1 MEKNPQEPN
10 ARDYD
15 DEIDLRELFSVLWAG
30 KIPIMACVLV
40 FALVSVSVALYLPN
54 KYTAE
59 AVLAPRSSGGG
70 GGLAQLASQYGGLA
84 SLAGINI
91 GGLGEGD
98 SSAVAKEMLK
108 TREFFSAYLY
118 DSVLVDLMAAESWD
132 RDTDTVAIDDTV
144 FDVQSKAWIRKA
156 GPGRQVKPSVQE
168 AHKAFVEGFLSV
180 SEDKQT
186 GLVTVSITHLSPSVA
201 RDWVNLLITGIN
213 EAVRARDVREA
224 ENSIEFLNEQRLK
237 TSLVS
242 LTEVFSELIEEQTK
256 TVMLA
261 NASDEYVFQVI
272 EPPVAPELK
281 SEPSRA
287 LICVLGTMLG
297 GMLGVVLM
305 LIRHYAFKPEETV

>member
-1 MEKNPQEPN
+1 METKAQAPVDQNI
-10 ARDYD
+10 D
-15 DEIDLRELFSVLWAG
+15 DEINLNELFAVLWAG
-30 KIPIMACVLV
+30 KFQILVCVLLS
-40 FALVSVSVALYLPN
+40 ALVSVSVALYLPN

-84 SLAGINI
+84 SLAGISF
-91 GGLGEGD
+91 GEGD
-98 SSAVAKEMLK
+98 SAAVAGEMIK

-118 DSVLVDLMAAESWD
+118 DSVLVELMAAESWD
-132 RDTDTVAIDDTV
+132 RDTDSVTIDDRL
-144 FDVQSKAWIRKA
+144 FDVQSQTWIREVA
-156 GPGRQVKPSVQE
+156 PPFQVKPSAQE
-168 AHKAFVEGFLSV
+168 AHEAFVEEFLRV

-186 GLVTVSITHLSPSVA
+186 GFVTIAITHLSPSVA
-201 RDWVNLLITGIN
+201 RDWVSLLVEGIN

-237 TSLVS
+237 TNLVS

-272 EPPVAPELK
+272 EPPVAPERK

-297 GMLGVVLM
+297 GMLGLLLV
-305 LIRHYAFKPEETV
+305 LIRHYASKSGGAE

>member
-1 MEKNPQEPN
+1 METNAPVPTPQ
-10 ARDYD
+10 DYD
-15 DEIDLRELFSVLWAG
+15 DEIDLRELFSVLWEG
-30 KIPIMACVLV
+30 KIQIIAVVLV
-40 FALVSVSVALYLPN
+40 SALISVSIAVYLPN

-98 SSAVAKEMLK
+98 SAAVAKEMLK
-108 TREFFSAYLY
+108 TRDFFGAYLY
-118 DSVLVDLMAAESWD
+118 EAVLVDLMAAKSWNLA
-132 RDTDTVAIDDTV
+132 TDTLAIDDTI
-144 FDVQSKAWIRKA
+144 FDVQSRKWIRDA
-156 GPGRQVKPSVQE
+156 DPGRQVEPSIQE
-168 AHKAFVEGFLSV
+168 AHEAFVESHLSV

-186 GLVTVSITHLSPSVA
+186 GLVKVSITHLSPSVA
-201 RDWVNLLITGIN
+201 KDWVNLLIKGIN

-237 TSLVS
+237 TNLVS

-297 GMLGVVLM
+297 GMLGVVLV
-305 LIRHYAFKPEETV
+305 LIRHYALKPQEAE